1 MDRAERVEGRT
12 KILCEHKRPKPDI
25 ECLKETS
32 LSFQIQANKNKKR
45 SFMQNSESIVDLNT
59 DFNHNWQVVR
69 MQLLRIRTRNLLG
82 VFLPMVFPDN

>member
-1 MDRAERVEGRT
+1 MQKELRKEQ
-12 KILCEHKRPKPDI
+12 RPKPDT

-32 LSFQIQANKNKKR
+32 LSFQIQKNKNKKR
-45 SFMQNSESIVDLNT
+45 SFMQNPESIVDLNT

-69 MQLLRIRTRNLLG
+69 MQLLRIRTQNLLG